1 MKDKSQP
8 WVGTTAKNNGK
19 INSLDKPVRLAFI
32 RFGVDDASATHKT
45 LSLVSCCRLL
55 FQGVIYRSHRY
66 RYLSIVTN
74 THCPP
79 CRCKVSIIRLC
90 ELSLRS
96 INEW

>member
-66 RYLSIVTN
+66 R
-74 THCPP
+74 
-79 CRCKVSIIRLC
+79 
-90 ELSLRS
+90 
-96 INEW
+96 